1 MNAIYTAPSYVISV
15 SGDTATLT
23 NGVKAQTMPLRHGD
37 DTIPAALVA
46 ALRKA
51 GQNPADYFAVAGRYV
66 LRRAVLPAWTAAVDA
81 RIAERHAEKA
91 AKDAA
96 LAADIAARGQRALVL
111 HGSYLLNASLVFV
124 RPMTEAEAE
133 RFAPEFH
140 ATGKVAMGEWTA
152 ITSTVAQAFLAG
164 RPRQND
170 GWLNGM
176 ESVVI
181 LITDSEWDALQ
192 SGESARLE
200 AIRAERVAAEAAE
213 AARIETARQQAEQ
226 TGEPVE
232 VDRLM
237 GECDGTA
244 ADCSFDL
251 IRRMVRGDGSKF
263 TIRTH
268 CH

>member
-1 MNAIYTAPSYVISV
+1 MNAIYTAQNYSLSV
-15 SGDTATLT
+15 SGDVATLT
-23 NGVKAQTMPLRHGD
+23 NGVKVQTMPLRHGD
-37 DTIPAALVA
+37 DVIPASLAA
-46 ALRKA
+46 ALKRA
-51 GQNPADYFAVAGRYV
+51 GQNPADYFAVGGRYV
-66 LRRAVLPAWTAAVDA
+66 IRRAALTAWTAAVDA

-91 AKDAA
+91 AADAA
-96 LAADIAARGQRALVL
+96 LAADIATRGQRALVM
-111 HGSYLLNASLVFV
+111 HGGYLLNSSLVFV
-124 RPMTEAEAE
+124 RPMEAAEAE
-133 RFAPEFH
+133 KFAPDLR

-152 ITSTVAQAFLAG
+152 ITSTVAQAFLAS

-170 GWLNGM
+170 GWLPGT

-181 LITDSEWDALQ
+181 LITDQEWDALQ

-232 VDRLM
+232 IGRVMD
-237 GECDGTA
+237 ECDGTV

-251 IRRMVRGDGSKF
+251 VRRMIRGDGSRF